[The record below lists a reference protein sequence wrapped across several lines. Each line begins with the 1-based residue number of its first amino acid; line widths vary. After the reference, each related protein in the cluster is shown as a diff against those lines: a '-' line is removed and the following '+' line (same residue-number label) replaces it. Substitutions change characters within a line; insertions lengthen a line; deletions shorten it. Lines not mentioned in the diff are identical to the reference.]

1 MRPEA
6 QALWP
11 SALPDSE
18 WDAADAIFTG
28 DTEED
33 GAGRWRFP
41 HAALGETWPMR
52 LLDVAFLGRF
62 TAFRHVGVFP
72 EQIVHWAWMM
82 NAIKTHGG
90 RPKVLNLFGY
100 TGVASL
106 AAAAAGAEVTHVD
119 ASKKAIGWGRENQAL
134 ARMTDKPI
142 RWICDDAMKF
152 IEREQRRGNTYDIIL
167 TDPPRFGRGPEGEV
181 WQLFDHLPKMLDICR
196 ELLSPKAIG
205 LVLTA
210 YSIRASFYS
219 MHELM
224 METMR
229 GRGGLVESGE
239 LIIREDG
246 GGRPRALHI
255 TFQPVDAMTHDDNG
269 PRRPGQVKEITSL
282 SNPIIKDIKALS
294 MKKNREES
302 GTFMAEGL
310 KLVIDALEMGWR
322 IETLMYA
329 KSAKDKPLVEKIAA
343 KTVASGGQVLEV
355 SEKVLS
361 SVTRRD
367 NPQMVVGIFHARWK
381 PLKDIRPQA
390 NETWLALDRVRDP
403 GNLGTIIRTA
413 DAAGASGVILVGDTT
428 DPFAPR
434 NGARNHGLG
443 LLAAGHADIG
453 GGFHQM
459 AEGIRHGDD
468 RDASERRRGLPQ
480 AGLSRQAGDPADG
493 QRTGGAAGR
502 TGRCRRYTCAHPP
515 AGPGGFAEPRRRD
528 WRHAV

>member
-1 MRPEA
+1 MRSAGKAGTDTSRAGTRRDEQKREAHALKAAPPKPAPLKPAPERPARIREEKWEKASASAPIFMPRREGARPEGRVPVILETSGEHGYRLLDTGSGLKLEQYGEIRIVRPEA

-41 HAALGETWPMR
+41 HAALSETWPMR

-72 EQIVHWAWMM
+72 EQIVHWAWMK

-119 ASKKAIGWGRENQAL
+119 ASKKAIGWGRENQSL

-246 GGRPRALHI
+246 ATARALS
-255 TFQPVDAMTHDDNG
+255 
-269 PRRPGQVKEITSL
+269 TSL
-282 SNPIIKDIKALS
+282 FS
-294 MKKNREES
+294 
-302 GTFMAEGL
+302 
-310 KLVIDALEMGWR
+310 
-322 IETLMYA
+322 
-329 KSAKDKPLVEKIAA
+329 
-343 KTVASGGQVLEV
+343 
-355 SEKVLS
+355 
-361 SVTRRD
+361 
-367 NPQMVVGIFHARWK
+367 RWT
-381 PLKDIRPQA
+381 Q
-390 NETWLALDRVRDP
+390 
-403 GNLGTIIRTA
+403 
-413 DAAGASGVILVGDTT
+413 
-428 DPFAPR
+428 
-434 NGARNHGLG
+434 
-443 LLAAGHADIG
+443 
-453 GGFHQM
+453 
-459 AEGIRHGDD
+459 
-468 RDASERRRGLPQ
+468 
-480 AGLSRQAGDPADG
+480 
-493 QRTGGAAGR
+493 
-502 TGRCRRYTCAHPP
+502 
-515 AGPGGFAEPRRRD
+515 
-528 WRHAV
+528 